1 MDSEIVVFGTLGDL
15 RDLETFSYL
24 NTWEKRPA
32 MLELVF
38 LASARNF

>member
-1 MDSEIVVFGTLGDL
+1 MDSEILVFETIGTL
-15 RDLETFSYL
+15 RDLRAFSYL